1 MNVIRRPLTLMLL
14 AMLIIGGCS
23 ESADKPE
30 EKEEKEEKQ
39 TVLQYEGKPLNIAVV
54 GEDGPAD
61 FPGVTYHTYSM
72 QNLANK
78 DQLEYDA
85 IIVMKSEFEEAAKK
99 TFTPFFNSIDIP
111 VFFSEADDIGLWA
124 FTNEESTLDTAKRN
138 SAGFIQGYWNGTAER
153 DSKGWSYYLPDDPT
167 EADRTKAWVGVFETV
182 ESIVE

>member
-30 EKEEKEEKQ
+30 EKEEKKEKQ
-39 TVLQYEGKPLNIAVV
+39 PVLQYEGKPLNIAVV

-99 TFTPFFNSIDIP
+99 TFTPFFNAVDIP
-111 VFFSEADDIGLWA
+111 VFFSDAGDIGLWA
-124 FTNEESTLDTAKRN
+124 FTHEEMTLDRAKRN

>member
-1 MNVIRRPLTLMLL
+1 MKVIRGPLALMLL
-14 AMLIIGGCS
+14 AMLFIGGCS

-39 TVLQYEGKPLNIAVV
+39 AILQYEGTPLNIAVV

-99 TFTPFFNSIDIP
+99 TFTPFFNTVDIP
-111 VFFSEADDIGLWA
+111 VFFSHADRIGLWA
-124 FTNEESTLDTAKRN
+124 FTHEDSTLETAKRN
-138 SAGFIQGYWNGTAER
+138 SAGFIQGYRNATAEEER
-153 DSKGWSYYLPDDPT
+153 TSWSYYLPDDPT

-182 ESIVE
+182 ESLEE

>member
-99 TFTPFFNSIDIP
+99 TFTPFFNSVDIP
-111 VFFSEADDIGLWA
+111 VFVHARSS
-124 FTNEESTLDTAKRN
+124 STRNCSSGYASLSVYCGSPAVTWFATSAPCSVKR
-138 SAGFIQGYWNGTAER
+138 
-153 DSKGWSYYLPDDPT
+153 
-167 EADRTKAWVGVFETV
+167 
-182 ESIVE
+182 